1 MNKIILLIL
10 IKLIFYILILY
21 LFYSFFSKYRKNKFL
36 LIFNNQ
42 KFYIDWYINSSI
54 NLIIYH
60 KCNKYK
66 YGLFNTKDTKV
77 WY

>member
-1 MNKIILLIL
+1 MNYIMNKIILLIL

-42 KFYIDWYINSSI
+42 KFYID
-54 NLIIYH
+54 
-60 KCNKYK
+60 
-66 YGLFNTKDTKV
+66 
-77 WY
+77 